1 MNEND
6 VAKQIVDVAF
16 NLHKTYGPGLLES
29 VYEAI
34 APYELRK
41 RGLVK
46 PPRQSGSRKGAKT
59 QVNAKKN

>member
-16 NLHKTYGPGLLES
+16 NIHKRYAPGLLES

-34 APYELRK
+34 AAYELRSEVWLLA
-41 RGLVK
+41 GNS
-46 PPRQSGSRKGAKT
+46 QS
-59 QVNAKKN
+59 Q